1 MRSFPSV
8 VLHPHLQFPSDFSK
22 AEEKHNYGSWRNG
35 VSSEVNV
42 NQAWDLLCFPQQD
55 KVKNA
60 LYSFISTKCTCL
72 QGCICSETLTKPKK
86 HPHEARTLNK

>member
-42 NQAWDLLCFPQQD
+42 NQAWDLLRFPQQD
-55 KVKNA
+55 KSKMLYTALFPQNA
-60 LYSFISTKCTCL
+60 LASKVVSAQKL
-72 QGCICSETLTKPKK
+72 
-86 HPHEARTLNK
+86 